1 MAAVKGKTQHLG
13 LRLPVE
19 IVQQIERLAVSQKLD
34 KTAIVTTALRS
45 FFSGDDDDRHLA
57 VLVKRLDHHTRQTD
71 KLYRAV
77 ELQAETMAQLA
88 RFLFAATPP
97 IPEDQRQGA
106 QAHAEQRFNKFCE
119 GVAARIQRGNTYS
132 ALMVRDFLA
141 VPADYEDSTHDQT

>member
-1 MAAVKGKTQHLG
+1 MAAVKEKTQHVG
-13 LRLPVE
+13 FRLPVE
-19 IVQQIERLAVSQKLD
+19 IVQHIDRLAASQNLD
-34 KTAIVTTALRS
+34 RTAIITTALRS
-45 FFSGDDDDRHLA
+45 FFSGDDDDRHLG

-77 ELQAETMAQLA
+77 ELQAETVAQLS

-106 QAHAEQRFNKFCE
+106 QAHAEQRFQKFCE
-119 GVAARIQRGNTYS
+119 GIAQRIQRGDTYS

-141 VPADYEDSTHDQT
+141 APTDYEDPTHDQT